1 MKALLLLTVAAAAL
15 GLPAL
20 ADAPPAKSYAQALVE
35 RTVAAHPDI
44 AVLALHVT
52 PPKSADNV
60 IIASNIGRIGKKA
73 DEDDLRV
80 IKTGTPNKAVNKTGD
95 RYEVEL
101 PLLDANHRR
110 IGAAGI
116 VFAYKAGDDK
126 AKLDREAETIRD
138 ALARRI
144 SHVGNLVEPA
154 TYDAA
159 IPAQSYGQALV
170 DHLLDKHPNLVILAL
185 HAPTASNADYP
196 IVASNIGRLG
206 KKADEDDMHVI
217 TSGEPKLEFN
227 DTKDRYE
234 VEEPLLDSTGMTIG
248 AVGVVF
254 AYKKGDDL
262 AARKKEAD
270 TVQAE
275 LKEAIPS
282 AAKLVEAK
290 SETKSGGDYLKK
302 IGFTELPGYEGDFD
316 HIMADQAGN
325 RLLLAAE
332 DHGTLELFELSSLKH
347 LKTLTGVET
356 PHAFLP
362 LPAAKTLVV
371 TDSGK
376 GGSKLFDLATL
387 QPKGSLKN
395 LGLGADSLEYD
406 AKTGHAFINTG
417 GKDADMKEAFLEE
430 IDPVSGKEVAKV
442 KFASNSL
449 QGLALDPDGSR
460 VFVMDQGN
468 NTVAV
473 VDRATHQITQQ
484 WPIKNVGQAA
494 MVQYD
499 AAHHRVIVATR
510 KPGRLIVL
518 NADSGAEIANLAG
531 PERADQLI
539 YDAASGRV
547 YMLGGEGAIGLYQ
560 QSGADGY
567 SELARI
573 PTVEGAKTG
582 LLVPEL
588 HRLFVAVS
596 PGEGKSSGGGLLEY
610 DVE

>member
-20 ADAPPAKSYAQALVE
+20 ADPAPAKNYAQALVE
-35 RTVAAHPDI
+35 RTVAAHPDL

-52 PPKSADNV
+52 PPKSKDNV

-80 IKTGTPNKAVNKTGD
+80 IKTGNPNKAVNKAGD
-95 RYEVEL
+95 QYEVEL
-101 PLLDANHRR
+101 PLLDANRRR

-116 VFAYKAGDDK
+116 VFHYKEGDDK
-126 AKLDREAETIRD
+126 AKLDQEAEAIRD
-138 ALARRI
+138 SLARRI

-159 IPAQSYGQALV
+159 IPSDSYGQQLV
-170 DHLLDKHPNLVILAL
+170 EGLLDKHPNLVILAL
-185 HAPTASNADYP
+185 HVPTPGNKDYP

-227 DTKDRYE
+227 ETKDRYE
-234 VEEPLLDSTGMTIG
+234 VEEPLLDATGATIG
-248 AVGVVF
+248 AVGVVY
-254 AYKKGDDL
+254 AYKQGDDL
-262 AARKKEAD
+262 EARKAEAD
-270 TVQAE
+270 AVQAE
-275 LKEAIPS
+275 LKAAIPN
-282 AAKLVEAK
+282 AAKLIEAN
-290 SETKSGGDYLKK
+290 GDYLKK
-302 IGFTELPGYEGDFD
+302 IRFAELAGYEGDFD
-316 HIMADQAGN
+316 HILADQASN

-332 DHGTLELFELSSLKH
+332 DHGTVELFELSTLKH
-347 LKTLTGVET
+347 VKTVTGVET

-362 LPAAKTLVV
+362 LPSAKLLVV

-376 GGSKLFDLATL
+376 GGSKLFDLASL

-395 LGLGADSLEYD
+395 LGLGADSLEFD

-417 GKDADMKEAFLEE
+417 GKDADMSEAYLEE
-430 IDPVSGKEVAKV
+430 IDPVSGKEAAKI

-468 NTVAV
+468 NQVAV
-473 VDRATHQITQQ
+473 VDRASHKIAQT

-499 AAHHRVIVATR
+499 ATHRRLIVGTR

-518 NADSGAEIANLAG
+518 NADSGAEIANLAA
-531 PERADQLI
+531 PEKVDQLI
-539 YDAASGRV
+539 YDPASGRI
-547 YMLGGEGAIGLYQ
+547 YMLGGDGTLGLYQ

-567 SELARI
+567 AELARI
-573 PTVEGAKTG
+573 PTAEGAKTG
-582 LLVPEL
+582 LLVPGL

-596 PGEGKSSGGGLLEY
+596 PGEGKSSGGGILEY
-610 DVE
+610 AVE

>member
-1 MKALLLLTVAAAAL
+1 MKALLLLTAATLAF

-20 ADAPPAKSYAQALVE
+20 AEAPPAPTYAQSLVE
-35 RTVAAHPDI
+35 RTVAAHPNL

-52 PPKSADNV
+52 PPKSRDNV

-80 IKTGTPNKAVNKTGD
+80 IKTGNPNKAVNKTGD
-95 RYEVEL
+95 HYEVEL

-116 VFAYKAGDDK
+116 VFTYKEGDDK
-126 AKLDREAETIRD
+126 AKLDREAEAIRD
-138 ALARRI
+138 GLARRI
-144 SHVGNLVEPA
+144 SHVGNLLEPA
-154 TYDAA
+154 SYDAS
-159 IPAQSYGQALV
+159 IPSDSFGQALV
-170 DHLLDKHPNLVILAL
+170 DQLLDKHPNLVILAL
-185 HAPTASNADYP
+185 HAPTPGNKSYP
-196 IVASNIGRLG
+196 IVASNIGRIG
-206 KKADEDDMHVI
+206 KIADEDDMHVI

-227 DTKDRYE
+227 ETKDRYE
-234 VEEPLLDSTGMTIG
+234 VEEPLLESSGATIG

-262 AARKKEAD
+262 AARKTEAD
-270 TVQAE
+270 AVQAE
-275 LKEAIPS
+275 LKAAIPN
-282 AAKLVEAK
+282 AARLIEAK
-290 SETKSGGDYLKK
+290 AGYLKK

-316 HIMADQAGN
+316 HILADPANN

-362 LPAAKTLVV
+362 LPAAKLLMV

-387 QPKGSLKN
+387 QPKGALKN
-395 LGLGADSLEYD
+395 LGLGADSLEFD

-417 GKDADMKEAFLEE
+417 GKDADMSEAFLEE
-430 IDPVSGKEVAKV
+430 IDPVSGKVAAKV

-468 NTVAV
+468 NKVVV
-473 VDRATHQITQQ
+473 VDRANHKITQE
-484 WPIKNVGQAA
+484 WPIKDVGQAA

-499 AAHHRVIVATR
+499 AAHRRVIVGTR
-510 KPGRLIVL
+510 KPGRMIVL
-518 NADSGAEIANLAG
+518 DADSGAVIANLAA
-531 PERADQLI
+531 PEKTDQLI
-539 YDAASGRV
+539 YDPASARV
-547 YMLGGEGAIGLYQ
+547 YMLGGDGTIGLYQ
-560 QSGADGY
+560 QKGADGY
-567 SELARI
+567 TELARI
-573 PTVEGAKTG
+573 PTAEGAKTG

-596 PGEGKSSGGGLLEY
+596 PGEGKNSGGGLLQYE
-610 DVE
+610 VE

>member
-1 MKALLLLTVAAAAL
+1 MKALLLTVAAAAL
-15 GLPAL
+15 ALPAL
-20 ADAPPAKSYAQALVE
+20 ADTAPAKTYAQALVD
-35 RTVAAHPDI
+35 RTVAAHPEL

-80 IKTGTPNKAVNKTGD
+80 VKTGNPNKAVNKAGD
-95 RYEVEL
+95 HYEVEL
-101 PLLDANHRR
+101 PLLDANRRR
-110 IGAAGI
+110 IGAVGI
-116 VFAYKAGDDK
+116 VFSYKAGDDK
-126 AKLDREAETIRD
+126 DALDKKAEAIRD
-138 ALARRI
+138 SLARRI

-154 TYDAA
+154 SYDAS
-159 IPAQSYGQALV
+159 IPAESYGQALLDSV
-170 DHLLDKHPNLVILAL
+170 LDKHPNLVILAL
-185 HAPTASNADYP
+185 HAPVPGNKEYP

-227 DTKDRYE
+227 ETKDRYE
-234 VEEPLLDSTGMTIG
+234 VEEPLLDASGATIG

-254 AYKKGDDL
+254 AYHQGDDL
-262 AARKKEAD
+262 AARKTEAD
-270 TVQAE
+270 AVQAE
-275 LKEAIPS
+275 LKAQIPS
-282 AAKLVEAK
+282 AAKLIEAK
-290 SETKSGGDYLKK
+290 GTYLKK

-316 HIMADQAGN
+316 HILADTKGN

-332 DHGTLELFELSSLKH
+332 DHGTVELFDLATLKH
-347 LKTLTGVET
+347 LKTVKGVET

-362 LPAAKTLVV
+362 LPAANLLVV

-387 QPKGSLKN
+387 QPKGSLKS
-395 LGLGADSLEYD
+395 LGLGADSMEFD
-406 AKTGHAFINTG
+406 AKSGHAFINTG
-417 GKDADMKEAFLEE
+417 GKDADMTEAFLEE
-430 IDPVSGKEVAKV
+430 IDPVGGKVAAKV

-468 NTVAV
+468 NQVAV
-473 VDRATHQITQQ
+473 VDRASHKIVQQ
-484 WPIKNVGQAA
+484 WPVKDVGQAA

-499 AAHHRVIVATR
+499 AAHRRLILGTR
-510 KPGRLIVL
+510 KPGRMIVMD
-518 NADSGAEIANLAG
+518 AYSGAVVANLPA
-531 PERADQLI
+531 PEKTDQLI
-539 YDAASGRV
+539 YDAASARI
-547 YMLGGEGAIGLYQ
+547 YMLGGDGTIALYAQ
-560 QSGADGY
+560 QGADSY
-567 SELARI
+567 AELARI
-573 PTVEGAKTG
+573 PSAEGAKTG

-596 PGEGKSSGGGLLEY
+596 PGEGKSSGGGVLQY
-610 DVE
+610 AVE